1 MSLPLAVHIG
11 FPKTGT
17 TTHQKH
23 LFAKHAQVR
32 YLGKPYAN
40 DAFKGEILRLVMEE
54 SLSYDAAAREKYLEQ
69 LVQLVHQVQ
78 PDDHGRDP
86 GKKLALLSEELF
98 VSASKVRDKGVVA
111 ERIKEVLA
119 PVKILVTIRNQ
130 LEMLESAYING
141 GRLLKNVPARYKGLA
156 IKFEEWLEM
165 IFENPARSY
174 AGNIKYFDTINYY
187 TRLWGKEN
195 ICVLLFEEFLHNKEE
210 YTRQL
215 SGFLGIDAGE
225 SLRLLADR
233 HENPRV
239 LQSQVDLELTRSK
252 FGPTG
257 KRSFISAALKQ
268 WYDLRNL
275 FKKNQGARV
284 DLPAPWCERLRDFY
298 SEGNRELV
306 KNFNLPLEKYGY
318 PI

>member
-23 LFAKHAQVR
+23 LFAKHSQVS
-32 YLGKPYAN
+32 YLGKPYES
-40 DAFKGEILRLVMEE
+40 DAIKGEILRLVMEE
-54 SLSYDAAAREKYLEQ
+54 SLTFDPTALGKYLVRRDPNQ
-69 LVQLVHQVQ
+69 
-78 PDDHGRDP
+78 RDP
-86 GKKLALLSEELF
+86 GKKLAILSEELL

-111 ERIKEVLA
+111 ERIKMVFA

-130 LEMLESAYING
+130 LEMLKSAYING

-165 IFENPARSY
+165 VFENPARSY

-195 ICVLLFEEFLHNKEE
+195 IRVLLFEEFIYNKEE

-215 SGFLGIDAGE
+215 SWFLGIDAGE

-239 LQSQVDLELTRSK
+239 LQSQVDLELTKSK
-252 FGPTG
+252 FGARG
-257 KRSFISAALKQ
+257 KNPLISKALKQ
-268 WYDLRNL
+268 WYDFRNL

-284 DLPAPWCERLRDFY
+284 DLPTPWRERLQDFY
-298 SEGNRELV
+298 GESNRELM

>member
-1 MSLPLAVHIG
+1 MSLPVAVHIG

-23 LFAKHAQVR
+23 LFAKHSQVS
-32 YLGKPYAN
+32 YLGKPYES
-40 DAFKGEILRLVMEE
+40 DAIKGEILRLVMEE
-54 SLSYDAAAREKYLEQ
+54 SLTFDSTALGKYLVRPGTDQ
-69 LVQLVHQVQ
+69 
-78 PDDHGRDP
+78 RDP
-86 GKKLALLSEELF
+86 GKKLAVLSEELL

-111 ERIKEVLA
+111 ERIKKVFA

-130 LEMLESAYING
+130 LEMLKSAYING
-141 GRLLKNVPARYKGLA
+141 GRLLKNVPARYKGLT

-165 IFENPARSY
+165 VFENPDRSY
-174 AGNIKYFDTINYY
+174 AGNIKYFNTINYY
-187 TRLWGKEN
+187 TRVWGKEN
-195 ICVLLFEEFLHNKEE
+195 ICVLLFEEFIHNKEE

-257 KRSFISAALKQ
+257 KKSYISTALKQ
-268 WYDLRNL
+268 WYDFRNL

-284 DLPAPWCERLRDFY
+284 DLPAPWQERLRDFY
-298 SEGNRELV
+298 GESNRELV